1 MLSPVTKRST
11 HLSIKHKRHD
21 QLYEKKSTQGFN
33 SKVNLTVDAGGPGAA
48 KSGLSVSKT
57 TRNNN
62 APPLLKYQNRH
73 ASHDKQQLNLGS
85 ADPTAAASGLAALA
99 SPVMTA
105 SSPKKLGLSV
115 AMPPG
120 TTRNVNPLTLE
131 SAHISRNL
139 ANNI

>member
-1 MLSPVTKRST
+1 MTKRSM
-11 HLSIKHKRHD
+11 HLSMKHKRHD
-21 QLYEKKSTQGFN
+21 QVFDKKSTQGFN
-33 SKVNLTVDAGGPGAA
+33 SKINLTVDAGGPSAA

-73 ASHDKQQLNLGS
+73 ASHDKQQLNLS
-85 ADPTAAASGLAALA
+85 AADAAAAASGLAALS
-99 SPVMTA
+99 SPIMTA

-120 TTRNVNPLTLE
+120 TTWNVNPLTLE
-131 SAHISRNL
+131 SAHI
-139 ANNI
+139 